1 MSALSL
7 HPASPLG
14 THRHLVSA
22 HEVAH
27 WISTAVHA
35 TFARTVE
42 DTGPRV
48 PRHYPE
54 RRTAFM
60 EQAAMQR
67 EMFRL

>member
-7 HPASPLG
+7 HPASPVG
-14 THRHLVSA
+14 THRHLVRA

-27 WISTAVHA
+27 WIATAVHA
-35 TFARTVE
+35 TFARPV
-42 DTGPRV
+42 DDFGPRV

-54 RRTAFM
+54 HRTAFM